1 MKIFKKLSPL
11 LLLFMTQCSCSNT
24 QKVII
29 EKPEDKTEKQYVKGT
44 MVFDSRN
51 NVSMPESITHPQ
63 LGNIFEKQ
71 ANGFHFEHSYSDN
84 ELHYIQSDLYFSDVN
99 CDGFDEI
106 CYTFLTNGSDHSSTT
121 SVIYDYKNQG
131 ILYSFSYVYRSANNR
146 GHDLFGVE
154 NGEFVMKHVV
164 DYSASYS
171 GSYDK
176 YLIDKKT
183 KFLVNSEKKLISE
196 EIDLPLKIL
205 DTEMYFCTQ
214 QKSSNYERY
223 SFTGSKSISIK
234 DYNYYLD
241 VFYIY
246 DGKFS
251 LSQIQPKFYSDN
263 DVQIYYHEGPIEIYP
278 YAQVIYNIVFPTTGT
293 YKISISIDGI
303 LKTVTFTVTE

>member
-1 MKIFKKLSPL
+1 
-11 LLLFMTQCSCSNT
+11 
-24 QKVII
+24 
-29 EKPEDKTEKQYVKGT
+29 

-51 NVSMPESITHPQ
+51 NASRPDSIIHPQ

-71 ANGFHFEHSYSDN
+71 ENGFTFDHPYSKS

-106 CYTFLTNGSDHSSTT
+106 CYTFLTMGSDHSSTT
-121 SVIYDYKNQG
+121 SVIYDYKNQD
-131 ILYSFSYVYRSANNR
+131 ILYLFSYVYISLNNR

-164 DYSASYS
+164 NYNASYS

-196 EIDLPLKIL
+196 EVDLPLKIL
-205 DTEMYFCTQ
+205 DAEMYFCTQ

-241 VFYIY
+241 VLYIY

-251 LSQIQPKFYSDN
+251 LSQIQPKFYSDD
-263 DVQIYYHEGPIEIYP
+263 DVEIYYHEGPIETYP
-278 YAQVIYNIVFPTTGT
+278 YARVIYNIVFPTSGT
-293 YKISISIDGI
+293 YKVTIKVNGI
-303 LKTVTFTVTE
+303 EKDTTFTVTE